1 MLLLGPA
8 RLHEACYCQHLI
20 RCSANMYVALGL
32 KSRRAIALSNA
43 QFYMCPA
50 VIFKV
55 RSVWAQTEA
64 AATCLGLS
72 HAQIQPM

>member
-1 MLLLGPA
+1 
-8 RLHEACYCQHLI
+8 
-20 RCSANMYVALGL
+20 MYVALGL